1 MKRKSVF
8 SEIYALDQSTHRYMI
23 EIALDQ
29 YEDIFNEWDPAPFK
43 RREIDADLELYLE
56 GSVEEIPSRYPI
68 ELCFTLPQGQRNP
81 ALEEETRKGI
91 RRFFGFKIHFLS
103 LELRRVTLR
112 ILNYLFFG
120 FLLLWVGNTYPGD
133 DSTQDWAIL
142 LAEGIIIGGWVLLWE
157 AVSLFSFTSLE
168 MYQRHRVYSRLLQA
182 PVFFKELTHQS
193 P

>member
-8 SEIYALDQSTHRYMI
+8 SEVYALDQSTNRYMI

-29 YEDIFNEWDPAPFK
+29 YEDIFSEWDPAPFK

-68 ELCFTLPQGQRNP
+68 ELFFILPQGKRNQT
-81 ALEEETRKGI
+81 LEEEARKGI
-91 RRFFGFKIHFLS
+91 RRFFGFRIHFLK
-103 LELRRVTLR
+103 LELRKITLR

-120 FLLLWVGNTYPGD
+120 FLLLWVGNTYPGH
-133 DSTQDWAIL
+133 DSPRDWAIL
-142 LAEGIIIGGWVLLWE
+142 LADGIIIGGWVFLWE

-168 MYQRHRVYSRLLQA
+168 MYQRHRVYNRLLQA